1 MINAFINTPVAVAA
15 GASVPFTGSR
25 AKTRSGCRCNGG
37 WLTHADGSAQY
48 LISRPG
54 IYMVSVGAQVTSAVA
69 ATVAN
74 LAITTNGEALAGTSM
89 AETITA
95 AGDVAQLA
103 TTALIVVPCGA
114 SITVSMTNIGGAE
127 ITVNAASLV
136 LTRVA

>member
-1 MINAFINTPVAVAA
+1 MINAFVNVPVAVAA
-15 GASVPFTGSR
+15 GASVPFAGTR
-25 AKTRSGCRCNGG
+25 AQTRSGCRCNGG
-37 WLTHADGSAQY
+37 WLTHNDGSAQF

-69 ATVAN
+69 ATVAT
-74 LAITTNGEALAGTSM
+74 LAITTNGEALAGTTM

-103 TTALIVVPCGA
+103 TTALLTVPCGA
-114 SITVSMTNIGGAE
+114 SITVALANTGDAD

>member
-1 MINAFINTPVAVAA
+1 MINAFVNVPVAVAA
-15 GASVPFTGSR
+15 GASVPFAGTR
-25 AKTRSGCRCNGG
+25 AQTRSGCRCNGG
-37 WLTHADGSAQY
+37 WLTHNDGSAQF

-54 IYMVSVGAQVTSAVA
+54 IYMVSVGAQVTSATAGDVA
-69 ATVAN
+69 T
-74 LAITTNGEALAGTSM
+74 LAITTNGEALAGTTM

-103 TTALIVVPCGA
+103 TTALLTVPCGA
-114 SITVSMTNIGGAE
+114 SITVALANTGDAD

>member
-1 MINAFINTPVAVAA
+1 MINAFVNTPVAVAA
-15 GASVPFTGSR
+15 GASVPFSGSR
-25 AKTRSGCRCNGG
+25 AKTRSGCYCNGG
-37 WLTHADGSAQY
+37 WLTHSDGSAQY

-69 ATVAN
+69 AAVAT
-74 LAITTNGEALAGTSM
+74 LAITTNGEALAGTTM

-103 TTALIVVPCGA
+103 TTALLTVPCGA
-114 SITVSMTNIGGAE
+114 SITVALTNTGDDD

>member
-1 MINAFINTPVAVAA
+1 MINAYVFAPVAVDA
-15 GASVPFTGSR
+15 GASVPFAASR
-25 AKTRSGCRCNGG
+25 AQTRSGCRCNGG
-37 WLTHADGSAQY
+37 WLTHSDGSAQF

-69 ATVAN
+69 GDVAT
-74 LAITTNGEALAGTSM
+74 LAITTNGEALAGTTM

-103 TTALIVVPCGA
+103 TTALLTVPCGA
-114 SITVSMTNIGGAE
+114 SITVALTNTGDE
-127 ITVNAASLV
+127 DITVNAASLV

>member
-1 MINAFINTPVAVAA
+1 MINAFVAIPVDVAA
-15 GASVPFTGSR
+15 GASVPFSGTR
-25 AKTRSGCRCNGG
+25 AQTRSGCRCNGG
-37 WLTHADGSAQY
+37 WLTHNDGSAQF
-48 LISRPG
+48 LIGRPG

-69 ATVAN
+69 GDVAT
-74 LAITTNGEALAGTSM
+74 LAITTNGEALAGTTM

-103 TTALIVVPCGA
+103 TTALLTVPCGA
-114 SITVSMTNIGGAE
+114 SITVALANTGDAD